1 MRTCGLIVEYNP
13 FHNGHAYH
21 LEQSIR
27 KTNADTTI
35 AVMSGNFLQRGEPAI
50 NDKFSRTK
58 AALTNGVDLV
68 VELPYVFACQYADL
82 FSKGA
87 IATLDALGVDQICF
101 GSESGNIQP
110 FLNGYEKWSNEK
122 TFFEKTLKE
131 SLTSG
136 ASFPQASREAYRKLN
151 LTSETFDLSQPN
163 NILGFSYVKA
173 IKELNANIEPTT
185 VTRTKSQYHDEK
197 IEYSIASA
205 TSIRKELFN
214 QHSMTA
220 HAKQAM
226 PESTVKQLKAYQ
238 QTTGRWHEW
247 EGYFTLLRYIVQVTP
262 LKDLQQIHGV
272 IEGLEYR
279 LKETAGKVNSFHEW
293 LEHLKTKRYTYTRL
307 QRMFV
312 HLLTQLK
319 ATDMLEAPESHQ
331 VPYLRTLGING
342 PGRGYINK

>member
-136 ASFPQASREAYRKLN
+136 ASFPQASREAC
-151 LTSETFDLSQPN
+151 
-163 NILGFSYVKA
+163 
-173 IKELNANIEPTT
+173 
-185 VTRTKSQYHDEK
+185 KS
-197 IEYSIASA
+197 
-205 TSIRKELFN
+205 
-214 QHSMTA
+214 
-220 HAKQAM
+220 
-226 PESTVKQLKAYQ
+226 
-238 QTTGRWHEW
+238 
-247 EGYFTLLRYIVQVTP
+247 
-262 LKDLQQIHGV
+262 
-272 IEGLEYR
+272 
-279 LKETAGKVNSFHEW
+279 
-293 LEHLKTKRYTYTRL
+293 
-307 QRMFV
+307 
-312 HLLTQLK
+312 
-319 ATDMLEAPESHQ
+319 
-331 VPYLRTLGING
+331 
-342 PGRGYINK
+342 